1 MDRHGLKVDL
11 HVHSKFSKRPSQ
23 WILQKIDCPE
33 SFSEPSKIY
42 DLARKRGMDL
52 VTISDHNS
60 LDGSLEIAHLE
71 GTFLSEE
78 VTTYFPEDRCKLH
91 VLTLDITEEQHRE
104 ISRVRENV
112 YDLVGLLHEQGIV
125 HVLAHPF
132 YSMNDRLT
140 PEHFERLLLLFQ
152 LFELNGA
159 RNDDQNQALK
169 HILTNLGPE
178 VVDHLADKHNLE
190 PVGEKPWLKG
200 LTAGSD
206 DHSSLNIAR
215 SYTFVPGAET
225 REDFFQGLRDR
236 LSEPRG
242 TPAGPKTMAHNLYGI
257 AYQFYKSKF
266 QLDRYLH
273 KNLLLRFIDAVLTG
287 TPVSEPGLFSRLQEF
302 LWSRRTHIP
311 FLHNQAPTMAD
322 LIQREGESII
332 ASNPRLR
339 QCIDDIEQSPWT
351 VEKDWF
357 DFVNDASERIIRH
370 FADSVLES
378 LSTAKLFNLFQT
390 IGSAASVYSLTAPFF
405 VGFRLFNQD
414 WELVDE
420 CLKRYGHGWA
430 ALKAEKERVAVFSD
444 TFSQDGDV
452 ARHSPGLFHSSQEGE
467 PSLSVLTCGHPPAV
481 SGDSFS
487 FDPVGSFEFPDDPA
501 IKLHYPPLLEM
512 LKHCYK
518 QGFSHIH
525 ASTPGPM
532 GLAALLISR
541 ILDVPL
547 TASYDAAFAHVAADL
562 TGDFGME
569 ELAWKYLSW
578 FYAQMKTITVP
589 SRAAMEE
596 LASRG
601 ISRERIHVQLVP
613 VDTRMFNPHKRN
625 GFWKTRYGLDDA
637 SLNLLHVGRLS
648 LADNLDV
655 LVDAF
660 ARVARARKDVHLII
674 VGEGPYLNTMRK
686 KLKGLPCL
694 FAGRL
699 GREDLAM
706 AYACSDLFITP
717 STTDVFGEQ
726 ILEAQSSGLPA
737 IVSDQG
743 GARENLIA
751 RETGLVFPA
760 NDAKALFSAIM
771 YSLDNPGLLTAMRRK
786 ARENSQRRSMLP
798 DPALNTLS
806 SLDFCRNEHKDRS
819 RNQETV
825 ML

>member
-1 MDRHGLKVDL
+1 MDPHGLKVDL

-33 SFSEPSKIY
+33 SFSEPEKIY
-42 DLARKRGMDL
+42 TLARQRGMDL
-52 VTISDHNS
+52 VTVSDHNS

-91 VLTLDITEEQHRE
+91 VLALDITEDQHRE

-112 YDLVGLLHEQGIV
+112 YDLVGLLRERGIV

-140 PEHFERLLLLFQ
+140 PEHFERLLLLFE

-169 HILTNLGPE
+169 HILSNLSPE

-215 SYTFVPGAET
+215 SFTFVPGAET
-225 REDFFQGLRDR
+225 REDFFRGLREH

-242 TPAGPKTMAHNLYGI
+242 TPATPKTMAHNLYGI

-266 QLDRYLH
+266 QLDRYVH
-273 KNLLLRFIDAVLTG
+273 KNLLLRFIDTVLTG

-302 LWSRRTHIP
+302 IWSRRTHIP
-311 FLHNQAPTMAD
+311 FLHNQPPSMAD

-332 ASNPRLR
+332 AANPRLR
-339 QCIDDIEQSPWT
+339 QCIHDREQTPWT

-357 DFVNDASERIIRH
+357 DFVNDASERIISH

-378 LSTAKLFNLFQT
+378 LSTARFFNLFQT

-405 VGFRLFNQD
+405 VGFRLFTQD

-430 ALKAEKERVAVFSD
+430 ARETRKERVAVFSD
-444 TFSQDGDV
+444 TFSQDGEM
-452 ARHSPGLFHSSQEGE
+452 ARHGPGHVHSGRGGL
-467 PSLSVLTCGHPPAV
+467 PSISVLTCGHPPAV
-481 SGDSFS
+481 GGDSFN
-487 FDPVGSFEFPDDPA
+487 FDPVGSFELPDAPD
-501 IKLHYPPLLEM
+501 IKLHYPPVLEM

-547 TASYDAAFAHVAADL
+547 TASYDAAFAHVAADM

-569 ELAWKYLSW
+569 ELVWKYLSW

-601 ISRERIHVQLVP
+601 VSRERIQIQLAP
-613 VDTRMFNPHKRN
+613 VDTGMFHPAKRN
-625 GFWKTRYGLDDA
+625 GFWKTRHGLDD
-637 SLNLLHVGRLS
+637 SCIKLLHVGRLS
-648 LADNLDV
+648 LEDNLDV

-660 ARVARARKDVHLII
+660 SLVARARKDAHLVV
-674 VGEGPYLNTMRK
+674 VGDGPYLSTMRR

-699 GREDLAM
+699 EGDDLAM
-706 AYACSDLFITP
+706 AYASSDLFITP

-737 IVSDQG
+737 IVSDRG
-743 GARENLIA
+743 GARENLVA
-751 RETGLVFPA
+751 QETGLVFPA
-760 NDAKALFSAIM
+760 YDAQALFYAVM
-771 YSLDNPGLLTAMRRK
+771 ECLDNPGLLTDMSHK
-786 ARENSQRRSMLP
+786 AREYSKQRSLLP
-798 DPALNTLS
+798 GSVLS
-806 SLDFCRNEHKDRS
+806 TPSSDCCRNGNRKRADH
-819 RNQETV
+819 
-825 ML
+825 LAAA

>member
-1 MDRHGLKVDL
+1 MEPHGLKVDL

-33 SFSEPSKIY
+33 SFSEPIKIY
-42 DLARKRGMDL
+42 ELARKRGMDL

-60 LDGSLEIAHLE
+60 LGGSLEVAHLE

-91 VLTLDITEEQHRE
+91 VLALDITEAQHRE

-152 LFELNGA
+152 LFEMNGA
-159 RNDDQNQALK
+159 RNDDQNQALRQ
-169 HILTNLGPE
+169 ILTNLSPE
-178 VVDHLADKHNLE
+178 VLDHLADKHNLE
-190 PVGEKPWLKG
+190 PIGQKPWLKG

-215 SYTFVPGAET
+215 SYTFVPGAQT
-225 REDFFQGLRDR
+225 REDFFQGLREN

-242 TPAGPKTMAHNLYGI
+242 TPATPKTMAHNLYGI
-257 AYQFYKSKF
+257 AYQYTKSRF
-266 QLDRYLH
+266 QLDRYVH

-287 TPVSEPGLFSRLQEF
+287 TPVSEPGLFSRMQEF
-302 LWSRRTHIP
+302 IWSRRTTIP
-311 FLHNQAPTMAD
+311 FLHSQTPSMAD
-322 LIQREGESII
+322 LIQREGESIM
-332 ASNPRLR
+332 ASNPGLR
-339 QCIDDIEQSPWT
+339 QCIHAIEQTPWT

-378 LSTAKLFNLFQT
+378 LSSARFFNLFQT

-405 VGFRLFNQD
+405 VGFRLFTQD

-420 CLKRYGHGWA
+420 CLKRYGPGCA
-430 ALKAEKERVAVFSD
+430 ARTTSKERLAVFSD
-444 TFSQDGDV
+444 TFSQVGEA
-452 ARHSPGLFHSSQEGE
+452 ARHIPGLFQSDRGEG
-467 PSLSVLTCGHPPAV
+467 PSISVLTCGQTPDE
-481 SGDSFS
+481 GGGSFN
-487 FDPVGSFEFPDDPA
+487 FHPVGSFQFPDHPDF
-501 IKLHYPPLLEM
+501 KLHYPPVLEM
-512 LKHCYK
+512 LKHSYK
-518 QGFSHIH
+518 QGFSRIH
-525 ASTPGPM
+525 AATPGPM

-547 TASYDAAFAHVAADL
+547 TGSYDAAFAHVAADM

-569 ELAWKYLSW
+569 ELVWKYLGW
-578 FYAQMKTITVP
+578 YYAQMKTITVP

-596 LASRG
+596 LAGRG
-601 ISRERIHVQLVP
+601 IPRERIRIQLAP
-613 VDTRMFNPHKRN
+613 VDTGLFHPSKRN
-625 GFWKTRYGLDDA
+625 GFWKTRYGLDHA
-637 SLNLLHVGRLS
+637 CIKLLHVGRLS
-648 LADNLDV
+648 LEDNLDV
-655 LVDAF
+655 LVEAF
-660 ARVARARKDVHLII
+660 ALVARVRRDVRLII
-674 VGEGPYLNTMRK
+674 VGDGPYQNSLRE
-686 KLKGLPCL
+686 KLKRLPCL
-694 FAGRL
+694 FTGRL
-699 GREDLAM
+699 EGDDLAM

-737 IVSDQG
+737 IVSDRG
-743 GARENLIA
+743 GARENIVA
-751 RETGLVFPA
+751 QETGLVFPA
-760 NDAKALFSAIM
+760 NDVQALFSAVM
-771 YSLDNPGLLTAMRRK
+771 QCLDNPGLLEEMQRK
-786 ARENSQRRSMLP
+786 AREYSQQRSMQP
-798 DPALNTLS
+798 DSALSTPS
-806 SLDFCRNEHKDRS
+806 SSECR
-819 RNQETV
+819 RNGRRKRTDH
-825 ML
+825 LAAA